1 MAGLWQFGI
10 DSWIFFK
17 VELKGTTEEEQISTV
32 TKEADNR
39 ICTRYEQ
46 DQRKVQ
52 DEDKSFFLLPVEVR
66 AFHHSVC
73 QIRQWIVT
81 VDLAFNAWCCTCDG
95 GTIDGACLYLAPL
108 YKFHVRFYTRNLK
121 R

>member
-17 VELKGTTEEEQISTV
+17 EELKGTTEEEQISTV

-52 DEDKSFFLLPVEVR
+52 DEVKSFFLLPVEVLV
-66 AFHHSVC
+66 FHHSLC
-73 QIRQWIVT
+73 LMRQWIEP
-81 VDLAFNAWCCTCDG
+81 VDLAFNAWCCTCAAG
-95 GTIDGACLYLAPL
+95 NINEAWLYLAPL
-108 YKFHVRFYTRNLK
+108 YKYLVRF
-121 R
+121 